1 MHRITPYSWY
11 NKEIYIYIWFIK
23 FLLVSCSGVF
33 GKNCKSGSA
42 IFVHKSIGMV
52 VVVLYSIGTLSCMRE
67 REREGLL
74 EELEV
79 GLKGQEDD
87 ERKGENRKR

>member
-1 MHRITPYSWY
+1 M
-11 NKEIYIYIWFIK
+11 WFIK
-23 FLLVSCSGVF
+23 FLLVSCGGDF

-67 REREGLL
+67 RERKGGASRR
-74 EELEV
+74 V
-79 GLKGQEDD
+79 GGWVKGA
-87 ERKGENRKR
+87 GG

>member
-1 MHRITPYSWY
+1 M
-11 NKEIYIYIWFIK
+11 
-23 FLLVSCSGVF
+23 LVSCGGDY

-42 IFVHKSIGMV
+42 IFVHRSMGMV

-67 REREGLL
+67 SVWEREGLL

>member
-1 MHRITPYSWY
+1 M
-11 NKEIYIYIWFIK
+11 
-23 FLLVSCSGVF
+23 
-33 GKNCKSGSA
+33 
-42 IFVHKSIGMV
+42 
-52 VVVLYSIGTLSCMRE
+52 